1 MLPIA
6 KLRGSGIER
15 ARAGARSTLRR
26 SWHWLAARGLPLFVA
41 GAWLFALLALVN
53 ASSGVSRTKAARA
66 PGVMLVTVE
75 TTPPPPI
82 AEPPATAEPPVVAE
96 PPRDTCEP
104 DWLNSKQP
112 GPGWVWGRTLQTNR
126 VCKHYMPTCGG
137 VR

>member
-26 SWHWLAARGLPLFVA
+26 SWHWLHARGLPLFVA

-53 ASSGVSRTKAARA
+53 ASSGVSRTPTARR

-75 TTPPPPI
+75 TTPPPAV
-82 AEPPATAEPPVVAE
+82 AEPAVVAE

-104 DWLNSKQP
+104 DLFSKKKE
-112 GPGWVWGRTLQTNR
+112 GPGWVWGHTLHTKR
-126 VCKHYMPTCGG
+126 VCKHYMPSCGG